1 MRSFKTVLVFLVTG
15 KAICRVDGR
24 LPVGVTW
31 QNNGGQF
38 IRSGEALYTIAHQH
52 AVSVARCR
60 PRLVT
65 VQRHTRGIRCAA
77 IRQEDAFQT
86 GLFRRHLVLFSFDA
100 A

>member
-1 MRSFKTVLVFLVTG
+1 MRSFKTVLLFLVTG
-15 KAICRVDGR
+15 KAIRGVDGR
-24 LPVGVTW
+24 LPLGVPW

-38 IRSGEALYTIAHQH
+38 VRSGEALYIIAHQH
-52 AVSVARCR
+52 AVPIARCR

-65 VQRHTRGIRCAA
+65 VQRHTRGICCAA

-86 GLFRRHLVLFSFDA
+86 GSLRRHLALFAFDA